1 MAAWIQERS
10 QIMSN
15 IISPTLGMSLSDLD
29 VLVVD
34 DSAKMRHLV
43 RVILQSFGVATIRQ
57 ARDGTAALAEI
68 NARCPSVIISD
79 WEMAPMNGLEF
90 IHQVRSV
97 FREPLC
103 LVPIIVLTGHASKP
117 LIQKAFDAG
126 ATQLLVK
133 PVTPANVLQRLNWVL
148 DDDRPFKRVGNIY
161 RQDMPIDR
169 PQNGPAIVP
178 EAQSDEIWALD

>member
-1 MAAWIQERS
+1 MP
-10 QIMSN
+10 N

-34 DSAKMRHLV
+34 DNAKMRHLI
-43 RVILQSFGVATIRQ
+43 RVILQSFGVANIRQ

-68 NARCPSVIISD
+68 DARCPSVIMSD
-79 WEMAPMNGLEF
+79 WEMEPMNGLEF
-90 IHQVRSV
+90 IHEVRSV

-103 LVPIIVLTGHASKP
+103 FVPIIVLTGHASKP
-117 LIQKAFDAG
+117 LIEKAFDAG

-148 DDDRPFKRVGNIY
+148 EDDRPFRRVGNIY
-161 RQDMPIDR
+161 RQDMPIER
-169 PQNGPAIVP
+169 SHSGSAVPPA
-178 EAQSDEIWALD
+178 AQSDEIWALD

>member
-1 MAAWIQERS
+1 MGTWVQERS
-10 QIMSN
+10 QVMPN

-34 DSAKMRHLV
+34 DNAKMRHLI
-43 RVILQSFGVATIRQ
+43 RVILQSFGVANIRQ

-68 NARCPSVIISD
+68 DARCPSVIMSD
-79 WEMAPMNGLEF
+79 WEMEPMNGLEF
-90 IHQVRSV
+90 IHEVRSV

-103 LVPIIVLTGHASKP
+103 FVPIIVLTGHASKP
-117 LIQKAFDAG
+117 LIEKAFDAG

-148 DDDRPFKRVGNIY
+148 EDDRPFQRVGNIY
-161 RQDMPIDR
+161 RQDMPIER
-169 PQNGPAIVP
+169 SHSGSAVPPA
-178 EAQSDEIWALD
+178 AQSDEIWALD